1 VTWHRQLLADC
12 ACVCLKV
19 SDQLTGLLEVRART
33 DQAALAG
40 EEMIVGFLTEPE
52 AGAIFRY
59 MQVVDD
65 KS

>member
-1 VTWHRQLLADC
+1 MIWHCWLLAEC
-12 ACVCLKV
+12 TCVCLKV

-40 EEMIVGFLTEPE
+40 EETIVGFLTEPE

-59 MQVVDD
+59 

>member
-1 VTWHRQLLADC
+1 MTWHRWPLAEC
-12 ACVCLKV
+12 AFVCLKV

-40 EEMIVGFLTEPE
+40 EETIVGFLTEPE
-52 AGAIFRY
+52 AGAIFRCRH
-59 MQVVDD
+59 VIDD